1 MDGVWYQILSLPRL
15 LSHLE
20 IKHDMPCPDTV
31 WAIETAADWA
41 HYRLLAS
48 HRNEASLET
57 MQYSESVR
65 HMFAVPDLDR
75 KHFPHLG
82 LQGVM
87 NVINFISSSLRE
99 VSGWST
105 MTGSVSMERPEVS
118 RRAMS
123 SSSLAGDADTKGL
136 TRAAPLDTRC
146 FGNRWP
152 R

>member
-20 IKHDMPCPDTV
+20 IKHDMPCLDTV

-48 HRNEASLET
+48 HRNEPSLDT

-105 MTGSVSMERPEVS
+105 MTGSVNMERPEVS
-118 RRAMS
+118 CRAMLS
-123 SSSLAGDADTKGL
+123 PSMAGDANTKGL
-136 TRAAPLDTRC
+136 IKAASLDTRC
-146 FGNRWP
+146 FENRWP
-152 R
+152 H